1 MPHIKSLQNDNELL
15 RNHITTQI
23 WDLDQAMV
31 SHRVDTGLRA
41 INLRDKMER
50 KIRTLKLEVE
60 KSVEATEELRNEIKK
75 FSETTE
81 ELRNDAKKSA
91 DMIEELRNEMK
102 KSAEIIKH
110 DRNDISRK
118 RTISEPIEYDEGNSE
133 EAPRLRKRICL
144 GNQVEWTLIWR

>member
-1 MPHIKSLQNDNELL
+1 
-15 RNHITTQI
+15 
-23 WDLDQAMV
+23 
-31 SHRVDTGLRA
+31 
-41 INLRDKMER
+41 MEP

-60 KSVEATEELRNEIKK
+60 KSA
-75 FSETTE
+75 ETIE

-91 DMIEELRNEMK
+91 DIIEELRNEMK
-102 KSAEIIKH
+102 KSANMMKH